1 MGDAASMMDQSSS
14 RTAACSMTAADARR
28 LRSMVSAHYDLLAR
42 TLRGLGVGEGDVDDA
57 AQSVLLVAAD
67 KLSVI
72 AEGSERAFLL
82 QTALR
87 VAMRARRTRA
97 RRREVGV
104 EGLADQHDPSPGP
117 DAVAEQRHV
126 RSQLDRV
133 LDGMPME
140 LRSVFVLYEVEEMN
154 GPEIA
159 DILGIPL
166 GTLKSRLRRARE
178 DFHDRVKRMKARGEL
193 AGGAS

>member
-1 MGDAASMMDQSSS
+1 
-14 RTAACSMTAADARR
+14 
-28 LRSMVSAHYDLLAR
+28 MVSAHYDLLAR